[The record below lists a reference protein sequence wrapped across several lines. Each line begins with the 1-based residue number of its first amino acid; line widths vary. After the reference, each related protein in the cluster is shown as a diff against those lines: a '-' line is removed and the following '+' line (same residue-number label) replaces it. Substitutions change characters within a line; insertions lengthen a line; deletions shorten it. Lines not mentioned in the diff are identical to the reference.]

1 MVEMKVAVC
10 SPSVEPGDAVSNDIL
25 GELRCLSAMGIE
37 TRLFAHESMVPGL
50 RVEPLS
56 RVEAFVTGAD
66 DVFLYHYATGWEEA
80 LTTAR
85 HVNCRIAL
93 KYHNVTP
100 PSFFRGVSSE
110 YEQVCTSG
118 LRQLRYWAALHPWR
132 CIGDSQFN
140 IEGLLAAGAD
150 SASCRVCPPY
160 SPVEEVERA
169 DADIEF
175 FDSVDDGS
183 VNVLSVGRL
192 APNKNHAAAIRAFAE
207 YNATYRPDSRLIVV
221 GAEDARLRSYTSMLR
236 RLCGSLGVDRKVLFT
251 GKVSESRLKAAYMA
265 ARVFVSTSLHEGF
278 CVPAVEAMAMSIPV
292 VALAAGAVSET
303 VGEAGLVWAAD
314 APDIMAVSIDRV
326 VRDAS
331 LAMEL
336 GRRGRQRYAASFS
349 TAAVDKAFSGI
360 MKEAP

>member
-1 MVEMKVAVC
+1 MRVAVC

-25 GELRCLSAMGIE
+25 GELECLSAMGVE
-37 TRLFAHESMVPGL
+37 ARLFAHQSMIQGL
-50 RVEPLS
+50 RADPVS
-56 RVEAFVTGAD
+56 KIQAFVTSSD
-66 DVFLYHYATGWEEA
+66 DLFLYHYAIGWDEA
-80 LTTAR
+80 LTMAKK
-85 HVNCRIAL
+85 VNCRIAL

-100 PSFFRGVSSE
+100 PSFFHGISAE

-140 IEGLLAAGAD
+140 VDGLVAVGAD
-150 SASCRVCPPY
+150 PASCRVCPPY
-160 SPVEEVERA
+160 SPVEELECV
-169 DADIEF
+169 DADLEF
-175 FDSVDDGS
+175 LDSVDDGS
-183 VNVLSVGRL
+183 VNILSVGRL
-192 APNKNHAAAIRAFAE
+192 APNKNHAAVIRAFAE
-207 YNATYRPDSRLIVV
+207 YNATYRLDSRLIVV
-221 GAEDARLRSYTSMLR
+221 GAEDARLESYASMLR
-236 RLCGSLGVDRKVLFT
+236 GLCRSLGVDRKVLFT

-292 VALAAGAVSET
+292 VALAAGAVAET

-314 APDIMAVSIDRV
+314 ASDIIAVSIDRV

-331 LAMEL
+331 LAVEL

-349 TAAVDKAFSGI
+349 TAAVDEAFSGI
-360 MKEAP
+360 MKEAL